1 MQTVN
6 EGNLRLC
13 LQVVM
18 YCTGGVRCERGSA
31 VLAGLGVCKDIAQL
45 EGGIHKVGMAYIS
58 RTAKQYRERYC

>member
-1 MQTVN
+1 
-6 EGNLRLC
+6 
-13 LQVVM
+13 M

-58 RTAKQYRERYC
+58 RTAKQYLERYC